1 VTYSN
6 TTIWGPVVA
15 DEVPRL
21 PRPESAVTQ
30 TATIQLTIFLQLLRS
45 FLTECS
51 LSALITPIEFEEME
65 DFSSA
70 IGGVAYLKT
79 L

>member
-30 TATIQLTIFLQLLRS
+30 TTTIQLAILLQLLHS

-51 LSALITPIEFEEME
+51 LSAPITLIEFEEMG

-70 IGGVAYLKT
+70 IDGVAYLKT